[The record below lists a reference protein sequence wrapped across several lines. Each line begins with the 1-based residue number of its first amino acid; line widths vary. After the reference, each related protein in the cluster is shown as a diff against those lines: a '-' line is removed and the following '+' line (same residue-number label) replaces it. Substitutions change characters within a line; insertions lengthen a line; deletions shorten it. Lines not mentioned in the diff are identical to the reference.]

1 MEIRY
6 GILSPKVT
14 FGGLVPPD
22 VCFYGWKTENGTRVK
37 VRPIQY
43 LELLISCY
51 DRLSAV
57 IQDKLEQNIQ
67 EVLDL
72 IEGVLQNEINIG
84 SESLN

>member
-1 MEIRY
+1 
-6 GILSPKVT
+6 
-14 FGGLVPPD
+14 
-22 VCFYGWKTENGTRVK
+22 
-37 VRPIQY
+37 